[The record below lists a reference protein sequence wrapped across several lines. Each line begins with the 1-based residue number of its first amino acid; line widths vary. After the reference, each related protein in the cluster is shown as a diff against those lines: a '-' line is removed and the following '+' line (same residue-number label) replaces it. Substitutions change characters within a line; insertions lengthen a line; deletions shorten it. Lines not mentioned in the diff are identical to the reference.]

1 MVRGKGAQEGE
12 KGDWQ
17 MHWEEGEKGKIF
29 HGFRWEEKE
38 LVSTGLWGVLEKG
51 NRSHLKLSNTS
62 QKQVLPSI
70 VTWNSHLLISIWFY
84 IVFLFFANPG
94 IILLI
99 GVDGK
104 GHRLFYWDWLL
115 TCLPR
120 ICLWSFPL
128 ARAHWKIMRCG
139 FIWFLLCLFVI
150 FLFSLFS
157 TIHFFILPPS
167 FLVTVYKRFIRAII
181 FGRIK
186 IERPCVIRSSK
197 KPSMRRKLMSIQ
209 S

>member
-1 MVRGKGAQEGE
+1 MLFETYHWSLRKVGLSLEGFGGDFWDRQSGKVHKREKRGTGST
-12 KGDWQ
+12 
-17 MHWEEGEKGKIF
+17 HWEQREKGKIF

-38 LVSTGLWGVLEKG
+38 LVSTGLWGILEKG
-51 NRSHLKLSNTS
+51 NRSHLKSSNTS
-62 QKQVLPSI
+62 QKQVLPGT

-139 FIWFLLCLFVI
+139 SIWFLLCLFVI
-150 FLFSLFS
+150 FLSSLFS
-157 TIHFFILPPS
+157 TIRFFHPS
-167 FLVTVYKRFIRAII
+167 
-181 FGRIK
+181 
-186 IERPCVIRSSK
+186 S
-197 KPSMRRKLMSIQ
+197 
-209 S
+209 